1 LPIIIWFFIG
11 YWILNGAEFLFWPLY
26 INLQDHITKPKN
38 RTLMSTNPSNT
49 QTEIA
54 SRKTV
59 IVDGE
64 KNIEFEFSR
73 INRFKEYDDIVIQ
86 IHNQEFEQR
95 YGKVNNPLFIRDNTL
110 YSYYKTNDEE
120 YIKIVNAIGSFIA
133 RVYDLQVKHILD
145 SYR

>member
-1 LPIIIWFFIG
+1 
-11 YWILNGAEFLFWPLY
+11 
-26 INLQDHITKPKN
+26 
-38 RTLMSTNPSNT
+38 MSVNPSNT
-49 QTEIA
+49 QTDIA
-54 SRKTV
+54 GMKTV

-73 INRFKEYDDIVIQ
+73 ISKFKEYDDIVIQ
-86 IHNQEFEQR
+86 IYSQEFEQR

-133 RVYDLQVKHILD
+133 QVYDLQVKHFLN
-145 SYR
+145 SYSIN